1 MMRSHTLPLLASV
14 ATGLVIP
21 SPPTEMTQP
30 VTVHFVPG
38 AFHGPWA
45 FDLIR
50 AELASRGFN
59 NTSAST
65 LPSTLVDA
73 GQKVVLVVHSYGGAV
88 SSNVVE
94 GLSVQQRA
102 AAGKPGGIITHVFLT
117 AMALSVGQ
125 SALGVF
131 NGTLPPWLE
140 VTDDGKF
147 YFPST
152 PEQIFYND
160 VEDQELVAKCV
171 AALRPEP
178 FKIVQDASRYAPW
191 TEDNFNVAYIHTELD
206 QAIDISVQNSLSS
219 QFPAG
224 SFMATMNAG
233 HSPFLSQPKELADN
247 IIAAHQHLLSN

>member
-45 FDLIR
+45 FDLIQ

-88 SSNVVE
+88 SSNAVE

-147 YFPST
+147 YFPSI

-224 SFMATMNAG
+224 SFIATMNAG